1 MFCDWL
7 SDDKEF
13 DRGAWEME
21 YVRAGAD
28 TDMQG
33 TDVLQMC
40 MLVALIM
47 LSLKL

>member
-13 DRGAWEME
+13 DRGAWEIE

-33 TDVLQMC
+33 TDVLQMY
-40 MLVALIM
+40 LVALIM